1 MIAAAAV
8 LALAAVPTLWV
19 LPHDRIAVDGTL
31 PLIGWFVL
39 GVAGVIAIDRRPR
52 SILGWTCV
60 TSAAAVSL
68 IALAVATATV
78 GPSAEID
85 GVRSTIAE
93 LHAVVLV
100 PLIAVALAARVDR
113 GSGRPSRR
121 WCFWVATACIGTVA
135 AGSLATLQGTATG
148 FALATT
154 LGIGWVSATI
164 VSSAVLSSPR
174 PVDEPLVDV
183 GLLLAVVTASALA
196 GVLLR
201 LLAQHEQVFGADV
214 MGAVAAA
221 TTMALAAPGAWWLRE
236 EFRTRRYGTGVLSP
250 ADVAEI
256 TADLRGEADPLEL
269 LAKAAGMVTATSA
282 SRSARIV
289 LDPVD
294 APEGWVSAPL
304 VVGSTTV
311 GTLLVQPTD
320 PEGLELRQERTVAQ
334 LLPTIALVA
343 RAVALAVDAD
353 HARADVALQREQE
366 RSRILQ
372 DLHDDLGPVLAGMS
386 MRLAATRSLRPS
398 PDLDALAD
406 DLATCRSDL
415 RRIVSGLTPPAL
427 AGTDAASAIGDLVR
441 SFATVDGPEVALVG
455 SVPDGLPTEVAV
467 TLYRTIAEGLSNA
480 LRHGRPRRIVVE
492 VSRSGDVLDAT
503 IADDGLSSAVVVPGV
518 GLTSLRV
525 RAEEL
530 SGSLTI
536 GPGAPTGTV
545 LHLSLP
551 VPVG

>member
-1 MIAAAAV
+1 MVAAAAV
-8 LALAAVPTLWV
+8 LALAAVPSLWV

-39 GVAGVIAIDRRPR
+39 GVAGVIVIDRRPR
-52 SILGWTCV
+52 SAVGWTCV
-60 TSAAAVSL
+60 ASAAAVSL
-68 IALAVATATV
+68 IALAVAALAA
-78 GPSAEID
+78 GPSAELD
-85 GVRSTIAE
+85 GVRSTIGE

-100 PLIAVALAARVDR
+100 PLAGVVLAARR
-113 GSGRPSRR
+113 GRGGSRSDRR
-121 WCFWVATACIGTVA
+121 WCFWVTTACACTGVAGT
-135 AGSLATLQGTATG
+135 LASVQGTPTS

-154 LGIGWVSATI
+154 LGLGWVSAAV
-164 VSSAVLSSPR
+164 VSSAVLSAPR

-183 GLLLAVVTASALA
+183 GLLLAVVAVSALA
-196 GVLLR
+196 GGLVR
-201 LLAQHEQVFGADV
+201 LLAQHERVFGADV

-221 TTMALAAPGAWWLRE
+221 ATMALAAPGAWWLRE
-236 EFRTRRYGTGVLSP
+236 EIRTRRYGAGVLTP

-289 LDPVD
+289 LDPVE
-294 APEGWVSAPL
+294 APDGWVSAPL
-304 VVGSTTV
+304 VVGDATV
-311 GTLLVQPTD
+311 GTLLVEPND
-320 PEGLELRQERTVAQ
+320 PEGLELRQERIVAQ

-343 RAVALAVDAD
+343 RAVCLAVDAD

-372 DLHDDLGPVLAGMS
+372 DLHDDLGPVLAGMG
-386 MRLAATRSLRPS
+386 MRLAATRSLHPS
-398 PDLDALAD
+398 PELDALAD

-427 AGTDAASAIGDLVR
+427 ADTDAGSAIRDLVR
-441 SFATVDGPEVALVG
+441 SFATADGPEVELVG
-455 SVPDGLPTEVAV
+455 AVPDGLPAEVAV
-467 TLYRTIAEGLSNA
+467 TVYRTIAEGLSNA
-480 LRHGRPRRIVVE
+480 LRHGRPRRIVVD
-492 VSRSGDVLDAT
+492 VTRRDGVLDAT
-503 IADDGLSSAVVVPGV
+503 IADDGSGPAVVVPGV

-530 SGSLTI
+530 GGALDI
-536 GPGAPTGTV
+536 GPADDTGTV

-551 VPVG
+551 VPAG